1 MGHHDA
7 ENDLEHASD
16 IARQMVGRRGMSP
29 AIGPVSVLS
38 AAGQESGVDGVA
50 PATRAGRHRSPP
62 DHRGMLEQALATLRG
77 SRDRLDRLAHT
88 LMDRETLDEDEAYA
102 AAGGRRDTAPARGE
116 AGESPRNQEWRC
128 LAADPTG
135 RARTWLSAAVRTAPG
150 GRWRRPGT
158 ARR

>member
-16 IARQMVGRRGMSP
+16 IGRWSADGECHRPSGQCRCFPRLARNRAWTASRRP
-29 AIGPVSVLS
+29 PEL
-38 AAGQESGVDGVA
+38 VD
-50 PATRAGRHRSPP
+50 TEAGRIIEECY
-62 DHRGMLEQALATLRG
+62 EQALATLRG

-88 LMDRETLDEDEAYA
+88 LMDRETLGENEAHA
-102 AAGGRRDTAPARGE
+102 AAGARRDTAPARGE

-128 LAADPTG
+128 MAADPTG

>member
-1 MGHHDA
+1 M
-7 ENDLEHASD
+7 
-16 IARQMVGRRGMSP
+16 GMSP
-29 AIGPVSVLS
+29 AIGPVSVLP

-50 PATRAGRHRSPP
+50 PATRELVDTEARRIIEECY
-62 DHRGMLEQALATLRG
+62 EQALATLRG

-88 LMDRETLDEDEAYA
+88 LMDRETLDEDEAFA
-102 AAGGRRDTAPARGE
+102 AADARRDTAPARGE